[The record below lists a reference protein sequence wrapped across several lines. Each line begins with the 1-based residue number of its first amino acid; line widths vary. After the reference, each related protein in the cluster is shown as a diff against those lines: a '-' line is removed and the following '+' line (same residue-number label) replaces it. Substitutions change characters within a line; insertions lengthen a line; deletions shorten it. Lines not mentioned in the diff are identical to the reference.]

1 MPTRAASPSVPSAQ
15 GKAAEP
21 GLGQRS
27 RCLGGSHRPL
37 RSDPPPARGPRDAA
51 SPPTRRGGGGESDP
65 LPARLPQQSPPEA
78 VAAAGHDGRCSPGAP
93 RNSAGGNYS
102 TRRSAGGEAVAAQGR
117 CRLAFAGARL
127 CGGGGAVPAPGG
139 GPGPGPGPALA
150 AGRRGRGAAPSEGLG
165 LRLSG
170 AREHRAAQAFLFPL
184 RFTSRRAGGRERS
197 VAGPGP
203 VRLLAPP
210 RASQKRERR
219 ASLPRGPGMCPQAA
233 ASAAGGRRAASRA
246 LGAHNVCRLLT
257 RRAHG
262 FYARDA
268 GVAHRKNL
276 GLLRKIICQVI
287 AMLSG
292 AG

>member
-1 MPTRAASPSVPSAQ
+1 MPGRLSPTSAQ
-15 GKAAEP
+15 RPSSCPRSSGRRFTRGNAA
-21 GLGQRS
+21 
-27 RCLGGSHRPL
+27 
-37 RSDPPPARGPRDAA
+37 A
-51 SPPTRRGGGGESDP
+51 PPTREGGGGEQPPSRPPASLSRARPRRWLPRGTTGDVVPARRGTPPAETTVPGGPRGGGG
-65 LPARLPQQSPPEA
+65 
-78 VAAAGHDGRCSPGAP
+78 GGGRVGALSPGFRGSPALWWW
-93 RNSAGGNYS
+93 
-102 TRRSAGGEAVAAQGR
+102 GR
-117 CRLAFAGARL
+117 
-127 CGGGGAVPAPGG
+127 GGAHPAAWVPAPGG
-139 GPGPGPGPALA
+139 GPGPGPAPA
-150 AGRRGRGAAPSEGLG
+150 AGRRGRGGAPSEGLG

-170 AREHRAAQAFLFPL
+170 AREHGAAQAFLFPL

-210 RASQKRERR
+210 RASQKRGRR

-233 ASAAGGRRAASRA
+233 ASAAGGRRAASWA

-276 GLLRKIICQVI
+276 GLLRKIICQVT